1 MKVDKLIF
9 LVLIFCQV
17 ILSACSSNN
26 ELAESLEYHSNEINC
41 AADGVHCKQYNPEL

>member
-1 MKVDKLIF
+1 MRKYKLIF
-9 LVLIFCQV
+9 IVLVFFPL

-26 ELAESLEYHSNEINC
+26 ELEIPLEHHTNEISC